1 MVELH
6 DSRPTLTAN
15 SAVAVVMFAADS
27 INAAHGV
34 VFGWILTSKEKDGS
48 LNNKTYWK
56 RAARGLPQVS
66 SFVYKNRHHI
76 SCDSLER
83 DAQQQVF
90 L

>member
-1 MVELH
+1 MELH
-6 DSRPTLTAN
+6 DSRPTLTAD
-15 SAVAVVMFAADS
+15 SAGAVVMFAAADS
-27 INAAHGV
+27 INAAYDV
-34 VFGWILTSKEKDGS
+34 VFGWILSSKEKDGS

-56 RAARGLPQVS
+56 RAARGLPQVY
-66 SFVYKNRHHI
+66 SFIYRNRQQI

>member
-1 MVELH
+1 MELR
-6 DSRPTLTAN
+6 DSRPTLTAD
-15 SAVAVVMFAADS
+15 SAGAVVMFAAES
-27 INAAHGV
+27 IKATHDV
-34 VFGWILTSKEKDGS
+34 IFGWILSSKEKDGS

-56 RAARGLPQVS
+56 RAARGLPQVY
-66 SFVYKNRHHI
+66 SFIYRNRQQI